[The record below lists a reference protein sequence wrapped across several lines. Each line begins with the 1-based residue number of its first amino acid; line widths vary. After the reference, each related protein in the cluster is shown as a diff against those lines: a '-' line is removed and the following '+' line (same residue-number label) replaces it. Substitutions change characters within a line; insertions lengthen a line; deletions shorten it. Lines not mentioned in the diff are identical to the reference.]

1 MDVERFLPL
10 SSNSLKTIHPRIPTC
25 TYRLQFNRQF
35 TFTQA
40 REIVPYLHAL
50 GVSDAYAS
58 PYFQAR
64 AESLHGY
71 EITDHNK
78 LNAAIGSRA
87 EYDAWVAELHAHQ
100 MGQVLDFV
108 PNHMGIAEPLNH
120 WWMDVLENGPS
131 SMYAP
136 YFDIDWHPLKSDL
149 HDKVLLPILS
159 DQYGRVL
166 ERGELRVRFEEGA
179 FYLNYHERKLPIAP
193 GTYRYILKIALQ
205 NLAEHKDQDF
215 YGELQSIVTALEY
228 LPRHTETDPRR
239 IAERVRE
246 KEIVKRRLERRCAEA
261 PEVQQAIEN
270 ALRQINGKPGDAR
283 SFDALDELLNA
294 QSYRLAFWRV
304 AAEEINYRRFF
315 DVNDLAAIR
324 MELPEVFDEAHKLLL
339 DLVRAGAVTG
349 LRVDHPDG
357 LYLPQEYFEKLQRR
371 CAEAL
376 GMALP
381 QDGRSVYMIVEKILT
396 GGERLRKD
404 WPVHG
409 TTGYDFTNYVTQ
421 LLVDSSAETEITKTF
436 HRFLGHSLHFGHLAY
451 AKKLLVMR
459 LALAND
465 VDVLGNMVDRLSEQN
480 RWYRDFTLEALA
492 RAVRETIACFPV
504 YRTYL
509 APGRPVSDE
518 DRQVVERAVA
528 AAKRRNPALEE
539 SVFNFLRDILLFRF
553 PENVNDDARDAH
565 THFVL
570 KFQQA
575 TGPIMAKGLEDTVFY
590 IYNRLAALNEVGGEP
605 QQFGIGLDAF
615 HERNLDRQR
624 SWPATLLAT
633 STHDTKRSED
643 VRARMVAISEL
654 PQLWR
659 RSIQRWR
666 LLNRKW
672 KRTIDE
678 APAPDPN
685 EEYLLYQTLL
695 GTWPVNTHSEA
706 EQSAS
711 ADYVARIQAYMAK
724 ALNEAKL
731 NTSWIRPNEDWLGA
745 MCDFVAKILEKSSK
759 NKFLSNFL
767 PVAEEI
773 ARLGAINSLTQTLLR
788 LTSPG
793 VPDIYQGNEIW
804 DFSLVDP
811 DNRRPVDYKHRRK
824 MLASIAK
831 AKPEELLQSWPDG
844 RIKMFLTQRM
854 LQFRRKHA
862 DLFQSGNYLPLK
874 ASGNLADC
882 CINFAR
888 QLNDEW
894 IVVIAPRLSSRI
906 GFPPVGE
913 RWKDTSLELP
923 ETFSLG
929 NMRELFT
936 NRPVRFDGRKLD
948 IAEGLSVLPFAVIG
962 DYKL

>member
-1 MDVERFLPL
+1 MTGTE
-10 SSNSLKTIHPRIPTC
+10 HPRIPTAA
-25 TYRLQFNRQF
+25 YRLQFNRQF
-35 TFTQA
+35 TFAQA
-40 REIVPYLHAL
+40 REIVPYLRAL
-50 GVSDAYAS
+50 GLSDVYAS

-64 AESLHGY
+64 ADSMHGY
-71 EITDHNK
+71 DITDHNK

-87 EYDAWVAELHAHQ
+87 DYEGLMAELRAHG
-100 MGQVLDFV
+100 MGQLLDFV
-108 PNHMGIAEPLNH
+108 PNHMGISEPLNS
-120 WWMDVLENGPS
+120 WWMDVLENGPGS
-131 SMYAP
+131 VYTP
-136 YFDIDWHPLKSDL
+136 YFDIDWHPLKSEL
-149 HDKVLLPILS
+149 HNKVLLPILT

-166 ERGELRVRFEEGA
+166 ERGELRVHFEEGA
-179 FYLNYHERKLPIAP
+179 FYLAYYDRRLPIAP

-205 NLAEHKDQDF
+205 NLAEYKDQDF
-215 YGELQSIVTALEY
+215 YAELQSIVTALEY

-270 ALRQINGKPGDAR
+270 ALRQINGEPGDAR

-339 DLVRAGAVTG
+339 DLVRVGAVTG
-349 LRVDHPDG
+349 LRIDHPDG

-376 GMALP
+376 GTALP
-381 QDGRSVYMIVEKILT
+381 QDGRAVYMIVEKILT
-396 GGERLRKD
+396 AVETLRKD

-409 TTGYDFTNYVTQ
+409 TTGYDFANQVTQ

-465 VDVLGNMVDRLSEQN
+465 VNVLGNMVDRLSEKN

-492 RAVRETIACFPV
+492 HAVRETIACFPV

-509 APGRPVSDE
+509 APRRPVSDE

-528 AAKRRNPALEE
+528 AAKRRNPAIEE

-553 PENVNDDARDAH
+553 PENLDAQAREEH
-565 THFVL
+565 MQFVL
-570 KFQQA
+570 KFQQF
-575 TGPIMAKGLEDTVFY
+575 TGPIMAKGVEDTAFY

-605 QQFGIGLDAF
+605 QQFGLSVDAF
-615 HERNLDRQR
+615 HERNLDRHR
-624 SWPATLLAT
+624 NWPATLLAT

-643 VRARMVAISEL
+643 LRARIVAISEM
-654 PQLWR
+654 PEPWR
-659 RSIQRWR
+659 RSLQRWR
-666 LLNRKW
+666 TINRRW
-672 KRTIDE
+672 KRRVHDAE
-678 APAPDPN
+678 APDTD

-695 GTWPVNTHSEA
+695 GTWPV
-706 EQSAS
+706 EQSGMANKNVS
-711 ADYVARIQAYMAK
+711 SDYVARIQAYMAK

-731 NTSWIRPNEDWLGA
+731 NTSWIQPNEAWLAA
-745 MCDFVAKILEKSSK
+745 MHDFVARILDTTPK
-759 NKFLSNFL
+759 NKFLPIFF
-767 PVAEEI
+767 PVVEEI
-773 ARLGAINSLTQTLLR
+773 ARLGASNSLTQTLLR

-793 VPDIYQGNEIW
+793 VSDIYQGNEIW

-811 DNRRPVDYKHRRK
+811 DNRRPVDYRRRREI
-824 MLASIAK
+824 LASIGN

-844 RIKMFLTQRM
+844 RIKMFFTQRV

-862 DLFQSGNYLPLK
+862 DL
-874 ASGNLADC
+874 
-882 CINFAR
+882 
-888 QLNDEW
+888 
-894 IVVIAPRLSSRI
+894 
-906 GFPPVGE
+906 
-913 RWKDTSLELP
+913 
-923 ETFSLG
+923 
-929 NMRELFT
+929 
-936 NRPVRFDGRKLD
+936 
-948 IAEGLSVLPFAVIG
+948 
-962 DYKL
+962 

>member
-1 MDVERFLPL
+1 MTEKH
-10 SSNSLKTIHPRIPTC
+10 SPRIPTC
-25 TYRLQFNRQF
+25 TYRLQFNRHF
-35 TFTQA
+35 TFAQA

-108 PNHMGIAEPLNH
+108 PNHMGIAEPLNQ

-179 FYLNYHERKLPIAP
+179 FYLSYHDRKLPIAP

-205 NLAEHKDQDF
+205 NLAEYKDQDF
-215 YGELQSIVTALEY
+215 YAELQSIVTALEY
-228 LPRHTETDPRR
+228 LPRHTETDPQR

-349 LRVDHPDG
+349 LRIDHPDG

-381 QDGRSVYMIVEKILT
+381 KDGRAVYMIVEKILT

-409 TTGYDFTNYVTQ
+409 TTGYDFANQVTQ
-421 LLVDSSAETEITKTF
+421 LLIDSSAETEMTKTF

-465 VDVLGNMVDRLSEQN
+465 VNVLGNMVDRLSEQN

-504 YRTYL
+504 YRIYL

-553 PENVNDDARDAH
+553 PENLDDDARAAH

-624 SWPATLLAT
+624 NWPATLLAT

-659 RSIQRWR
+659 RSLQRWR

-678 APAPDPN
+678 AQAPDPN

-695 GTWPVNTHSEA
+695 GTWPVNTHSQA
-706 EQSAS
+706 EQSAR
-711 ADYVARIQAYMAK
+711 AEYVARIQAYMAK

-745 MCDFVAKILEKSSK
+745 MRDFVAKILETSAK
-759 NKFLSNFL
+759 NKFLPNFL
-767 PVAEEI
+767 PVVEEI

-811 DNRRPVDYKHRRK
+811 DNRRPVDYKHRRE

-831 AKPEELLQSWPDG
+831 AKPEELLQSWSDG
-844 RIKMFLTQRM
+844 RIKMFLTQRV
-854 LQFRRKHA
+854 LQFRHEHA

-882 CINFAR
+882 CISFAR

-906 GFPPVGE
+906 GFPSIGE
-913 RWKDTSLELP
+913 RWKDTVVDLP
-923 ETFSLG
+923 ESLSLDHAHDLLTC
-929 NMRELFT
+929 REL
-936 NRPVRFDGRKLD
+936 RHEGRRISMAD
-948 IAEGLSVLPFAVIG
+948 VMSILPFAVITN
-962 DYKL
+962 L